1 MLARSSNFLLAL
13 NPDIPE
19 WAFERARSDGMVVM
33 TSDDEDRV
41 RALVRLDL
49 AADAFLYVGRLVDP
63 RVLGPMETTSWAV
76 PRYEVL
82 EGHRF
87 TLQVNFHLL
96 FMVVQALLFMVAV
109 G

>member
-49 AADAFLYVGRLVDP
+49 AADACLYVGRLVERNRDASGQSVP
-63 RVLGPMETTSWAV
+63 LRGDTVGRRHIKKANPSTNNVMHTHTT
-76 PRYEVL
+76 
-82 EGHRF
+82 
-87 TLQVNFHLL
+87 N
-96 FMVVQALLFMVAV
+96 
-109 G
+109 